1 MDVKKGGELVEYI
14 EALYDDHLGGPIKY
28 SKDITKTKEEQDS
41 FIKYVKLFVHNKI
54 AAKLFLERRKNILKY
69 GQIIEGEKKKTGT
82 ISMSSSSD
90 LQKIYNLLKF
100 EFFDSFK
107 EGYANNIID
116 DLCLLPIL
124 GENLTIMLDSS
135 NIEDKKW
142 IHNEYNKTEE
152 IIIAVHGMQSNCM
165 KKRDDILAQE
175 ITKNNISYFCFNNR
189 GHDLINSIT
198 KRYNGKTDKILSG
211 SSLECVQDG
220 YYDIKTAILK
230 MLEKGYKKI
239 HLQGHSLGCTKI
251 VYTYIKMKSQNEI
264 ELLSKIKSI
273 MLLSMVDVPVAI
285 NFFFQNDIY
294 KLISDMEK
302 EQKEGNGKK
311 VMLIEGAT
319 FPMCP
324 DTFLNFAKNAI

>member
-124 GENLTIMLDSS
+124 GENLTIMIDSS

-142 IHNEYNKTEE
+142 IHNEYNKKEE
-152 IIIAVHGMQSNCM
+152 II
-165 KKRDDILAQE
+165 
-175 ITKNNISYFCFNNR
+175 
-189 GHDLINSIT
+189 
-198 KRYNGKTDKILSG
+198 
-211 SSLECVQDG
+211 
-220 YYDIKTAILK
+220 
-230 MLEKGYKKI
+230 
-239 HLQGHSLGCTKI
+239 
-251 VYTYIKMKSQNEI
+251 EI
-264 ELLSKIKSI
+264 E
-273 MLLSMVDVPVAI
+273 
-285 NFFFQNDIY
+285 ND
-294 KLISDMEK
+294 
-302 EQKEGNGKK
+302 K
-311 VMLIEGAT
+311 VKVY
-319 FPMCP
+319 
-324 DTFLNFAKNAI
+324 N